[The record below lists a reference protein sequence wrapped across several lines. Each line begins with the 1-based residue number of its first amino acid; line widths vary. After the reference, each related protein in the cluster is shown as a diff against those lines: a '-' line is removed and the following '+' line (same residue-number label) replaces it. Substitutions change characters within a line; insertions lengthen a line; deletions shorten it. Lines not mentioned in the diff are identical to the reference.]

1 MFGNLGKMMKM
12 AGQMQEKMPE
22 MQQKLADSRFTA
34 EAGGGA
40 VSATVDGKMQLTD
53 LKIRPD
59 VLDQA
64 EAEMIEDMIK
74 AAVSSAQQQAAE
86 AASEAMKELTG
97 GMEIPGLGGMLGM

>member
-1 MFGNLGKMMKM
+1 
-12 AGQMQEKMPE
+12 
-22 MQQKLADSRFTA
+22 
-34 EAGGGA
+34 
-40 VSATVDGKMQLTD
+40 MQLTD
-53 LKIRPD
+53 VKIRPD

>member
-53 LKIRPD
+53 VKIRPD

-74 AAVSSAQQQAAE
+74 AAVSSAQRQAAE